1 VVGEVGKTD
10 EQLLREHREAVRQR
24 RIRRLRANEREMHFW
39 MWFIPLCIV
48 LGVIGGVIGLIWHAV
63 HPGAASPSQSAPTFN
78 RSPMT
83 CGTAAG
89 SHATVGGVISTLK
102 AILPDIADGAVAWTT
117 ADQTVLSTAGTD
129 LSDAES
135 AWPFG
140 TLSDRVLNFS
150 EDYTNYVMFNGSARV
165 LATDIRALVADC
177 P

>member
-1 VVGEVGKTD
+1 MRKTD

-24 RIRRLRANEREMHFW
+24 QIRRLRANEREVQFW
-39 MWFIPLCIV
+39 MWFIPVCIV
-48 LGVIGGVIGLIWHAV
+48 LGVIVGVIGLIWHAV
-63 HPGAASPSQSAPTFN
+63 NPGAASPSQSAETFN

-102 AILPDIADGAVAWTT
+102 AILPDITDGAVAWTT
-117 ADQTVLSTAGTD
+117 ADQTVLNTAETD

-135 AWPFG
+135 ASPVG
-140 TLSDRVLNFS
+140 TLSGDVLNFAV
-150 EDYTNYVMFNGSARV
+150 DDTNYLMLNGSVRV

>member
-1 VVGEVGKTD
+1 MRKTD

-24 RIRRLRANEREMHFW
+24 PIRRLRANEREVQFW
-39 MWFIPLCIV
+39 MWFIPVCIV
-48 LGVIGGVIGLIWHAV
+48 LGVIGLIWHAV
-63 HPGAASPSQSAPTFN
+63 NPGAASPSQSAETFN

-102 AILPDIADGAVAWTT
+102 AILPDITDGAVAWTT
-117 ADQTVLSTAGTD
+117 ADQTVLNTAETD

-135 AWPFG
+135 ARPVG
-140 TLSDRVLNFS
+140 TLSGDVLNFAV
-150 EDYTNYVMFNGSARV
+150 DDTNYLMLNGSARV

>member
-1 VVGEVGKTD
+1 MRKTD

-24 RIRRLRANEREMHFW
+24 QIRRLRANEREVQFW
-39 MWFIPLCIV
+39 MWFIPVCIV
-48 LGVIGGVIGLIWHAV
+48 LGIFAGVIGLIWHAV
-63 HPGAASPSQSAPTFN
+63 NPGAASPSQSAATFN

-89 SHATVGGVISTLK
+89 SHATVGGVTSTLK
-102 AILPDIADGAVAWTT
+102 AILPDVADGAVNWTAADKTVLTT
-117 ADQTVLSTAGTD
+117 AETD

-135 AWPFG
+135 AWPVG
-140 TLSDRVLNFS
+140 TLSGRVLNFA
-150 EDYTNYVMFNGSARV
+150 EDDTNYLMMNGSTRV